1 MGLGAERGIG
11 LLRALELGED
21 IGAKIV
27 THARDNLA
35 GTPGWSHMGLLLNS
49 PRPAVLRFMPALNL
63 TRAEIDLMID
73 GLRATIKAVR
83 G

>member
-1 MGLGAERGIG
+1 
-11 LLRALELGED
+11 
-21 IGAKIV
+21 
-27 THARDNLA
+27 
-35 GTPGWSHMGLLLNS
+35 MGLLLNS
-49 PRPAVLRFMPALNL
+49 PRPAVLSFMPALNL